1 MQCNW
6 VVVVFPGGSST
17 RQLQIGIR
25 YTLPDVHVLHP
36 KIHPSWLC
44 VCSAMANQQSQAGWA
59 IPTAMLQ
66 LLCHGF
72 AMTTFPLFGW
82 SVVRA
87 ENQINTKHSPLT
99 SLTTLSLYNSS
110 PMLHQ
115 HIILLSIGIRS
126 HRGLLRLHL
135 AVLGSTGIEL
145 ELAHFSRVFFGAGI
159 HSHANKSSSPRFLG

>member
-44 VCSAMANQQSQAGWA
+44 VCSAMANQQSQADWA

-115 HIILLSIGIRS
+115 HNIIIHWYSESQGS
-126 HRGLLRLHL
+126 SSSSSRGLGLHRHW
-135 AVLGSTGIEL
+135 VGVGP
-145 ELAHFSRVFFGAGI
+145 FFT
-159 HSHANKSSSPRFLG
+159 SLLWSWDPLTYQ